1 MSFSVYAVMLIT
13 ALCKLE
19 VPCCTKKYCVV
30 LCYIMLCCAVLC
42 CAVLCCAVTAATW
55 LQEDS
60 STDVVSRTG
69 GKSRLRPTSSG
80 FSKSGQVL
88 TDEPESGVILFQKV
102 WCVWC

>member
-42 CAVLCCAVTAATW
+42 CAVLCCDCCNLAAGGQQHRCGEQDRW
-55 LQEDS
+55 QEQ
-60 STDVVSRTG
+60 
-69 GKSRLRPTSSG
+69 TSAYIIR
-80 FSKSGQVL
+80 V
-88 TDEPESGVILFQKV
+88 
-102 WCVWC
+102 